1 MVEAAPLV
9 IEFVGALLDG
19 TGIGIVIGIE
29 WMRMRLDEGSCS
41 AGLEFRAAH
50 WHWPSVVVVPVVD
63 R

>member
-9 IEFVGALLDG
+9 IDFLEHYWTVLALASASE
-19 TGIGIVIGIE
+19 VE
-29 WMRMRLDEGSCS
+29 WMRMRLDESSCS